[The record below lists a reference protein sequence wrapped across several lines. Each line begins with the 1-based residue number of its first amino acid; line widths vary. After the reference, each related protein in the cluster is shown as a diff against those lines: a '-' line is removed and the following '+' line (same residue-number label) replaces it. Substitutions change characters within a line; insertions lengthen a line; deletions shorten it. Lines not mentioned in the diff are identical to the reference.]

1 MNGLGDVEAVS
12 QVLTSIGISDDSSK
26 IDKAEPIEEKVT
38 KTILESVSNL
48 VQSDLKVASSETKQ
62 ASNISTA

>member
-12 QVLTSIGISDDSSK
+12 QVLSSIGISNDTSK
-26 IDKAEPIEEKVT
+26 TDKAESIKEEVT

-48 VQSDLKVASSETKQ
+48 VQSDLKVASSETQQ